1 VVSAEIPDPIADPEL
16 HELVT
21 GHMLHA
27 MCDECEDYGC
37 RHDENG
43 VVCPCIRHYP
53 KEMSRETAIIPDG
66 YPMYM
71 RRGRFQATVRGGRII
86 SDNWVVPYNAYL
98 LRRYRSHMNVEV
110 SISHATHH
118 FMTRD
123 ASHITHYMASCNPQV
138 CAHFRCFKY
147 VYKYTFKPPDH
158 TAVTV
163 DEINA
168 HLAGR
173 LLTVSEATHR
183 LLGLTLHDEWPNVV
197 RLDIHLPR
205 QQRMVFDPTADE
217 IDLLEQLTA
226 TTSTLMGWF
235 SLNADDVNARQHLY
249 HDIPAHYTWRDSVWH
264 ARVYKGVQSV
274 GRVFGVSHFNGELF
288 AMRRLLSVVRGA
300 VSFEDLATVE
310 GVVYSTF
317 RSACMA
323 RGMMNGDSELEA
335 ALREIIE
342 TVVSLSSIR
351 RHFAQLLVHSAPAD
365 PQALFNMFVDD
376 LCDQN
381 DGGDAVNVALLSID
395 AHMIEMGRSLSDAEF
410 GFILP
415 DSVDLERP
423 RRRRRTDDAARLVL
437 DSIRHR
443 DAILPMFTGEQT
455 HALHDIIEAI
465 QSDRDIK
472 VFALIASAGVGK
484 TVFANGL
491 TASLR
496 AQNKTVV
503 CVAASALAAG
513 LLLDGSTAHSS
524 FHIPIPAN
532 EGTTCNLS
540 RADRIALRDADLI
553 IWDECS
559 MVTAYGYLLH
569 SFSASNN
576 LSGAL
581 RCCKHCGKNFARCYE

>member
-1 VVSAEIPDPIADPEL
+1 
-16 HELVT
+16 
-21 GHMLHA
+21 M
-27 MCDECEDYGC
+27 
-37 RHDENG
+37 
-43 VVCPCIRHYP
+43 
-53 KEMSRETAIIPDG
+53 
-66 YPMYM
+66 
-71 RRGRFQATVRGGRII
+71 
-86 SDNWVVPYNAYL
+86 
-98 LRRYRSHMNVEV
+98 
-110 SISHATHH
+110 
-118 FMTRD
+118 
-123 ASHITHYMASCNPQV
+123 
-138 CAHFRCFKY
+138 
-147 VYKYTFKPPDH
+147 YKYTFKAPDH
-158 TAVTV
+158 TAVAV

-168 HLAGR
+168 HLSGR

-217 IDLLEQLTA
+217 SDILEQLT
-226 TTSTLMGWF
+226 TSTSTLMGWF

-249 HDIPAHYTWRDSVWH
+249 HDIPAHYTWKDSVWN
-264 ARVYKGVQSV
+264 ARIYKGVQSV
-274 GRVFGVSHFNGELF
+274 GRVFGVSYFNGELF
-288 AMRRLLSVVRGA
+288 ALRRLLSVVKGA
-300 VSFEDLATVE
+300 VSFEDMATVD
-310 GVVYSTF
+310 GVVHDTF

-335 ALREIIE
+335 ALREMLE

-351 RHFAQLLVHSAPAD
+351 RHFARMLVHSAPAD

-376 LCDQN
+376 LSDQN
-381 DGGDAVNVALLSID
+381 DGGDAVNVALLAID
-395 AHMIEMGRSLSDAEF
+395 AHMSEMGRSLSDDDF

-415 DSVDLERP
+415 DTVDLERP
-423 RRRRRTDDAARLVL
+423 RQRRRTDDAARSVL
-437 DSIRHR
+437 ESIRHR
-443 DAILPMFTGEQT
+443 DAILPTFTVEQT
-455 HALHDIIEAI
+455 DALHDVIEAI
-465 QSDRDIK
+465 HSDRDSK

-496 AQNKTVV
+496 AQNKIVV

-532 EGTTCNLS
+532 ESTMCNLT

-559 MVTAYGYLLH
+559 MV
-569 SFSASNN
+569 SA
-576 LSGAL
+576 
-581 RCCKHCGKNFARCYE
+581 CGCLCH